1 MNRLI
6 VASANKGKIREIKEL
21 LGDRYEIISMAD
33 AGINIDIE
41 ETGATFEENAA
52 IKAKAI
58 FALCGCPVISDDSG
72 LIVDALNGEPG
83 VYSAR
88 YAGNEHDDEK
98 NNQKLLAK
106 LKDKT
111 DRSARFVSAVVYYDG
126 KTLISAEGRVEGK
139 ILTEKKGDNGFG
151 YDPLFYSTELKKSFG
166 EASAEEK
173 NSVSHRARAFKSL
186 MEKL

>member
-1 MNRLI
+1 MDKLI

-21 LGDRYEIISMAD
+21 LGDRYEIVSMSD
-33 AGINIDIE
+33 AGINIDVE
-41 ETGATFEENAA
+41 ETGSTFEENAV

-72 LIVDALNGEPG
+72 LVADALNGEPG

-98 NNQKLLAK
+98 NNQKLLNK

-111 DRSARFVSAVVYYDG
+111 DRSARFVSAVVFYDG
-126 KTLISAEGRVEGK
+126 KRLVTAEGRVEGK
-139 ILTEKKGDNGFG
+139 ILTEKKGENGFG
-151 YDPLFYSTELKKSFG
+151 YDPLFYSAELKKTFG

>member
-72 LIVDALNGEPG
+72 LIVDAPK
-83 VYSAR
+83 R
-88 YAGNEHDDEK
+88 RAG
-98 NNQKLLAK
+98 
-106 LKDKT
+106 
-111 DRSARFVSAVVYYDG
+111 S
-126 KTLISAEGRVEGK
+126 I
-139 ILTEKKGDNGFG
+139 FG
-151 YDPLFYSTELKKSFG
+151 ALRRKRT
-166 EASAEEK
+166 
-173 NSVSHRARAFKSL
+173 RR
-186 MEKL
+186 

>member
-58 FALCGCPVISDDSG
+58 FALCGCPGISDDSD